1 MKNWI
6 VVICIIAVLLG
17 LNAGAEKVFAE
28 DGFISQA
35 EAVRIGNG
43 FVNDFNQIVQSGTI
57 DQYLGTWAY
66 DILVDW
72 ENVLNEIGTFYGI
85 KSSTATVD
93 SEKANITVIVHGTKR
108 YGVIEFVLRYEDMP
122 QVNIYSKFSLAKWLD
137 DTGIGAVLILINT
150 AAILVLLAFV
160 LKKRKAALPASERNQ
175 AIDDTIKHII
185 QNEEKA
191 EDEEFAAIEKFID
204 SQELAQ
210 EENPDENP
218 DYFDH

>member
-1 MKNWI
+1 MKKWI
-6 VVICIIAVLLG
+6 LGICLFTVLLG
-17 LNAGAEKVFAE
+17 FNAGAEKVLAE
-28 DGFISQA
+28 DSFINQT
-35 EAVRIGNG
+35 EAIRIGNG
-43 FVNDFNQIVQSGTI
+43 FVNDFNRIVQDGSI
-57 DQYLGTWAY
+57 EQYLDTWAY

-72 ENVLNEIGTFYGI
+72 EKVLNEIGTFYGI

-108 YGVIEFVLRYEDMP
+108 YGVLEFVLHYEDVP

-137 DTGIGAVLILINT
+137 DTGIGAALILLNSV
-150 AAILVLLAFV
+150 ALLVLLIFV
-160 LKKRKAALPASERNQ
+160 LRKQKALPVAERNQ

-204 SQELAQ
+204 SQENTDVAE
-210 EENPDENP
+210 EENSG
-218 DYFDH
+218 